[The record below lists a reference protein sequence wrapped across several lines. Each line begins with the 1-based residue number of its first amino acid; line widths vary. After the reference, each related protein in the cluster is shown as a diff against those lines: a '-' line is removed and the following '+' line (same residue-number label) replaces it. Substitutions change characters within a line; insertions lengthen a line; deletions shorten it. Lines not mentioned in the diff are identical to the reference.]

1 MRERWVKR
9 LLLASASLGLAVS
22 TTNADPLNALAL
34 GIWSGD
40 TPGSTAASANQQALP
55 ATRALIPL
63 IPGTGSHDA
72 ASGQINLNAAV
83 NTVGSFLGSGP
94 VVDATCAA
102 ACLATQLS
110 AGGFA
115 RATLFEFLF
124 RAPSNGTLTVTHDDG
139 VSLFTDAGP
148 GNMPTGSD
156 LYPVGDSAPTSA
168 ATTGPVTLTG
178 GQLYDLFYMAAN
190 GLPETLVTNFTP
202 AAVPEPTS
210 VLLLVT
216 VLLGLGIL
224 VRGGAKFRIGQP

>member
-1 MRERWVKR
+1 MTERWAKR

-22 TTNADPLNALAL
+22 TANADILNTLAL

-40 TPGSTAASANQQALP
+40 TPGSTSTSANQQALP
-55 ATRALIPL
+55 GTRALIPL
-63 IPGTGSHDA
+63 IPGTGSHNA
-72 ASGQINLNAAV
+72 ASGPINLIAASD
-83 NTVGSFLGSGP
+83 TVGSFLGSGP

-102 ACLATQLS
+102 APGCLTTELS

-115 RATLFEFLF
+115 HSTLFEFLF
-124 RAPSNGTLTVTHDDG
+124 QAPSNGTLTVTHDDG

-178 GQLYDLFYMAAN
+178 GQLYDLFYQSGN
-190 GLPETLVTNFTP
+190 GLPEILQTNFTP
-202 AAVPEPTS
+202 TPVPEPAS
-210 VLLLVT
+210 MM
-216 VLLGLGIL
+216 LLGSTLIGLGWL
-224 VRGGAKFRIGQP
+224 RRHRRKKA